1 MSEGVGVVVMDVF
14 VCLMPAS
21 VNGEEGVFIYLSI
34 SPHLT
39 SPHLTSTRLASHTH
53 FPPSLQYPNPAH
65 HTTPHTPSRRTVPRT
80 TPSSTPPVIHRSSNL
95 ASPCFACPCT
105 RLPADRPRNSPR
117 LKRQGR
123 GGVLF
128 GCLRVVIG
136 RVWRRGGDWLHESAR
151 TCGGR
156 GCLGLV
162 SEGTVECLEGSV
174 ESSAGRRGR
183 DIRMGM
189 GWGKEIGVRRGAVSG
204 ALR

>member
-1 MSEGVGVVVMDVF
+1 MEVF
-14 VCLMPAS
+14 VCLMPS

-39 SPHLTSTRLASHTH
+39 STRLASHTH
-53 FPPSLQYPNPAH
+53 FPPPLQYPNPAH
-65 HTTPHTPSRRTVPRT
+65 HTTPHTPSRRTVPRI

-123 GGVLF
+123 GSVFF
-128 GCLRVVIG
+128 GRLRVVIG

-151 TCGGR
+151 TCGGLA
-156 GCLGLV
+156 G
-162 SEGTVECLEGSV
+162 EGTVECLEGSV

-183 DIRMGM
+183 DIRTGM
-189 GWGKEIGVRRGAVSG
+189 GWGKEIEVRRGVVSG